1 MIKEIECIHV
11 YMRNVIFVPFRFFFQ
26 IIWLSNILTISNT
39 SAGEQLVLNGI
50 IRIVATAST
59 LTWFTRYIYA

>member
-1 MIKEIECIHV
+1 
-11 YMRNVIFVPFRFFFQ
+11 MRNVIFVPFRFFFQ

-39 SAGEQLVLNGI
+39 SAGEQLVLNDI

-59 LTWFTRYIYA
+59 LTWFIRYIDA

>member
-1 MIKEIECIHV
+1 
-11 YMRNVIFVPFRFFFQ
+11 MRNVIFVPFRFFFQ

-39 SAGEQLVLNGI
+39 SASEQLVLNDI

>member
-1 MIKEIECIHV
+1 
-11 YMRNVIFVPFRFFFQ
+11 MRNVIFVPLRFFFQ

-39 SAGEQLVLNGI
+39 SAGEQLVLNDI

-59 LTWFTRYIYA
+59 LTWFIRYIDA

>member
-39 SAGEQLVLNGI
+39 SAGEQLVLNDI

>member
-1 MIKEIECIHV
+1 
-11 YMRNVIFVPFRFFFQ
+11 MRNVIFVPFRFFFQ

-39 SAGEQLVLNGI
+39 SAGEQLVLNDI

>member
-1 MIKEIECIHV
+1 
-11 YMRNVIFVPFRFFFQ
+11 MRNVIFVPFRFFFQ

-39 SAGEQLVLNGI
+39 SAGEQLVLNDI

-59 LTWFTRYIYA
+59 LTWFIRYIDS

>member
-1 MIKEIECIHV
+1 
-11 YMRNVIFVPFRFFFQ
+11 MRNVIFVLFSCFFFFL
-26 IIWLSNILTISNT
+26 IIWLSNILTISDT
-39 SAGEQLVLNGI
+39 SAGEQLVFNDI